1 MDSDPF
7 KVCDSKEAGKQ
18 QHKAAVNVIAKF
30 LIQNKG
36 AFLPASREEEEEDV
50 VTIPITKQSII
61 EKGEE
66 NCGHLIEAH
75 KECMRALGFKI

>member
-1 MDSDPF
+1 TL
-7 KVCDSKEAGKQ
+7 E
-18 QHKAAVNVIAKF
+18 IF
-30 LIQNKG
+30 L
-36 AFLPASREEEEEDV
+36 FC
-50 VTIPITKQSII
+50 SII

>member
-1 MDSDPF
+1 TRGRVKVSPGPPRVVGCKSQVRWSCLGRPADLSVHIVIKLLLTKYFNSSPF
-7 KVCDSKEAGKQ
+7 GSF
-18 QHKAAVNVIAKF
+18 F
-30 LIQNKG
+30 LWH
-36 AFLPASREEEEEDV
+36 
-50 VTIPITKQSII
+50 II

>member
-1 MDSDPF
+1 
-7 KVCDSKEAGKQ
+7 
-18 QHKAAVNVIAKF
+18 
-30 LIQNKG
+30 
-36 AFLPASREEEEEDV
+36 
-50 VTIPITKQSII
+50 II